1 MASIERTA
9 YPRFRRVVSAR
20 ELADLTPAAD
30 DVAWARQLSR
40 TDEHLLALVL
50 SLRCFGWLGYFPRGE
65 DVPAAVVDHVRRCLE
80 LEDDTGA
87 VCGAPTAKLHRTL
100 VRERLGVVCDPQRAR
115 EVAAEAIRAA
125 ALVKNHPPDL
135 INVALELLVKAS
147 LELPG
152 FATLD
157 ELAARIRH
165 DVNTAMFERVGARI
179 ALPDRIALEGL
190 LDVAGPGA
198 KSAFHSLKQAAGRA
212 SWSAFREQVA
222 HLRWVDSL
230 GDTDVWLEGIA
241 ESKIADFA
249 GEAMAADA
257 GVMRDVAPAKR
268 LALLACMIHASRTR
282 ARDDLAEMFC
292 KRMASITKLAKAE
305 LDEIRERQAEI
316 SERLI
321 TNYRGVL
328 ACLDPRGDRDA
339 SRALRLARRT
349 VEQAGGFDAQ
359 LADIEAV
366 AAHHAN
372 NYMPLVARHRRRD
385 RATMFAFARVVE
397 LEATSADRSVL
408 GAVEH
413 ALSHAHLI
421 RDHIP
426 DHVDGAVVDVSF
438 ASEQWQRIIRDR
450 EHPGRLNRRHFEA
463 CAFTYLA
470 AELRSGD
477 VAVRGSEAY
486 ANWSARLLP
495 REECAQLLGE
505 FCAQAGLPTSA
516 EAFTSALRSRLTE
529 QAAAVDAGYP
539 ENTDLVIDEVT
550 GVPSLRRRRGRDRDC
565 EALLLEQAVRQRMPE
580 RTLLEILARTAYWL
594 EWWRRFGPAS
604 GSDPKL
610 GDPLLRYVLTTFTY
624 GANMGPAQAAR
635 HIRGVSAHELGATAA
650 RHFTTAKLNRAS
662 ADVVNAYLQLEL
674 VTAWGNATSV
684 AADGTQVD
692 TLIDNLLAESHI
704 RYGGYGGI
712 AYHHVADNYIALF
725 SHFIPCG
732 VWEAVYIIEGLLKNE
747 SEAEPGTIHADT
759 HGQSYPV
766 HALAHLFGFELL
778 TRIRNWKDLTFYRA
792 APDIRY
798 AHIDALFGPA
808 GENAINWQLI
818 QTHWSDLMQIALS
831 IRAGRLSSTLLLRRL
846 GTDSRKNNIYKA
858 FRELGRVIRTITLL
872 RFVSEPGLRQEI
884 TAATNKAEAFN
895 GFSAWLR
902 FGHDAIERND
912 PAEQEK
918 IIKFN
923 TLLANCVIFH
933 TALDMTAVLRE
944 LAAEG
949 WDLTPAALGSLSPYL
964 TEPIKRFGEY
974 ATDGLTIPPAAF
986 DARLNLPPRS
996 GDMVSSAG
1004 MAA

>member
-20 ELADLTPAAD
+20 ELADLTPTED
-30 DVAWARQLSR
+30 DIAWARQLSR
-40 TDEHLLALVL
+40 SDEHLLALVL
-50 SLRCFGWLGYFPRGE
+50 SLRCFARLGYFARSE
-65 DVPAAVVDHVRRCLE
+65 EVPAVVVAHVCRCLE
-80 LEDDTGA
+80 LEHGTA
-87 VCGAPTAKLHRTL
+87 PVCGTSTAKLHRTL
-100 VRERLGVVCDPQRAR
+100 VRERLGVTCDPQRAR
-115 EVAAEAIRAA
+115 AVAEDAIAGA

-135 INVALELLVKAS
+135 INVALEMLVKSS

-152 FATLD
+152 FPTLD

-165 DVNTAMFERVGARI
+165 DVNSAMFERVGARI
-179 ALPDRIALEGL
+179 ALPDRIALEDL
-190 LDVAGPGA
+190 LDVAGPGF
-198 KSAFHSLKQAAGRA
+198 KSAFHGLKQAAGRA
-212 SWSAFREQVA
+212 SWSGFREQVA

-230 GDTDVWLEGIA
+230 GDTDAWLEGVA
-241 ESKIADFA
+241 ESKIADFV

-268 LALLACMIHASRTR
+268 TALLACMVHLARTR

-292 KRMASITKLAKAE
+292 KRMVSITKLAKAE
-305 LDEIRERQAEI
+305 LDEIRERQAEM

-328 ACLDPRGDRDA
+328 ACLDPRNDTDA
-339 SRALRLARRT
+339 LQALGLARTT

-385 RATMFAFARVVE
+385 RSTMFAFARVVE

-408 GAVEH
+408 EAVEH
-413 ALSHAHLI
+413 SLAHAHLT

-426 DHVDGAVVDVSF
+426 DHRDGTVVDVSF
-438 ASEQWQRIIRDR
+438 ASEQWQRIIRER
-450 EHPGRLNRRHFEA
+450 GHPGRLNRRHFEA

-477 VAVRGSEAY
+477 IAVRGSEAY
-486 ANWSARLLP
+486 ANWSARLLAW
-495 REECAQLLGE
+495 EDCEDLLGE
-505 FCAQAGLPTSA
+505 FCAEAGLPSSA

-529 QAAAVDAGYP
+529 QAATVDAGYP
-539 ENTDLVIDEVT
+539 DNSDLVVDEVT
-550 GVPSLRRRRGRDRDC
+550 GVPSLRRRRGKDREP
-565 EALLLEQAVRQRMPE
+565 EALLLEQAVMQRMPE

-610 GDPLLRYVLTTFTY
+610 GDPLLRYVLTTFAY

-650 RHFTTAKLNRAS
+650 RHFTTSKLNRAS
-662 ADVVNAYLQLEL
+662 ADVVDAYLQLDL
-674 VTAWGNATSV
+674 VTAWGDATSV

-732 VWEAVYIIEGLLKNE
+732 VWEAVYIIEGLLRNE

-759 HGQSYPV
+759 QGQSYPV

-778 TRIRNWKDLTFYRA
+778 TRIRNWKDLTFYRPA
-792 APDIRY
+792 AEACY
-798 AHIDALFGPA
+798 EHIDALFGPA
-808 GENAINWQLI
+808 GENQVNWQLI
-818 QTHWSDLMQIALS
+818 QTHWPDLMQIALS

-846 GTDSRKNNIYKA
+846 GTESRKNNVYKA

-923 TLLANCVIFH
+923 TLLANCVIFD

-949 WDLTPAALGSLSPYL
+949 WDLTPAALGSLSPYI

-986 DARLNLPPRS
+986 DARLNLPRRG
-996 GDMVSSAG
+996 GDAAAAAG